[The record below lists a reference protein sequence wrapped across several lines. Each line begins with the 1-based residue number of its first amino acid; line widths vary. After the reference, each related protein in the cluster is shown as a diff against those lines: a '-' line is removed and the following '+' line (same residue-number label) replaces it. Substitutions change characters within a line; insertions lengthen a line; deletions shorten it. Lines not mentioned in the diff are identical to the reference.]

1 MKREDAINQTP
12 TLVGL
17 PYTPEEIENGQIVKI
32 WTVGDSHGYFKNV
45 MPQPDC
51 SMYLKYLTFP

>member
-1 MKREDAINQTP
+1 MCDFPINQRP

-17 PYTPEEIENGQIVKI
+17 PYTPEEIRSSGKIVKI
-32 WTVGDSHGYFKNV
+32 WAIGDSHGYFKNV

-51 SMYLKYLTFP
+51 SM